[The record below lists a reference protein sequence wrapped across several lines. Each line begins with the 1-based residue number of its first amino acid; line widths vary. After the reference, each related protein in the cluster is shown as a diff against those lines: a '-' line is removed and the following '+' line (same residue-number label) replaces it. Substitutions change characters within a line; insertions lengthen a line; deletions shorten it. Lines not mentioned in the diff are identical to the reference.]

1 MTNAVRRAIAETG
14 NAVMIGGVVL
24 CVGFAAVTVSSVPS
38 LAGFGRLACLA
49 VLAATV
55 AELVLLPALLV
66 VSDELV
72 RRLGYTA
79 PTMSDVSA
87 TASAT
92 VATART
98 I

>member
-1 MTNAVRRAIAETG
+1 MATAVRRAIAETG
-14 NAVMIGGVVL
+14 NAVVIGGVVL
-24 CVGFAAVTVSSVPS
+24 CVGFAAVTVSSVPA

-49 VLAATV
+49 VLTATV

-66 VSDELV
+66 VSDEV
-72 RRLGYTA
+72 ARRLGYTA
-79 PTMSDVSA
+79 PIMSAVSA

>member
-1 MTNAVRRAIAETG
+1 V
-14 NAVMIGGVVL
+14 
-24 CVGFAAVTVSSVPS
+24 
-38 LAGFGRLACLA
+38 
-49 VLAATV
+49 AATV

-79 PTMSDVSA
+79 PTIPAVSA
-87 TASAT
+87 TTSAS

>member
-1 MTNAVRRAIAETG
+1 M
-14 NAVMIGGVVL
+14 L

-38 LAGFGRLACLA
+38 LAGFGRLACMA

-66 VSDELV
+66 VAHDWA
-72 RRLGYTA
+72 RRWGYTR
-79 PTMSDVSA
+79 PTMSAVSA
-87 TASAT
+87 TTSAT